1 MSTPE
6 LYWISGSPPAW
17 RVMLALT
24 LKGVPF
30 RSRRLDHGK
39 GENKTPA
46 YLALNPKGQVPT
58 LVHDGLVVRESIAIL
73 AYLDRAWVNRP
84 IFGATPAEAAAIWQD
99 VMLFEG
105 DLRPAVTTIAQS
117 LLGNRSKE
125 RAEALAAAVGT
136 LDQHYTAL
144 STRLTDAPYLGG
156 SEPMAADIWLY
167 PAMGWIGRGIERTR
181 DAVPPALAKWR
192 VAHPALAAWH
202 DRLAALPGVDATYP
216 PHWRD

>member
-24 LKGVPF
+24 LKGVLF
-30 RSRRLDHGK
+30 VSRRLDHGR
-39 GENKTPA
+39 GENRTPA

-73 AYLDRAWVNRP
+73 AYLDRACSKRP
-84 IFGATPAEAAAIWQD
+84 VFGDSAAAAAAIWQD

-105 DLRPAVTTIAQS
+105 DLRPAVTTIAQT
-117 LLGNRSKE
+117 LLGNRVAE
-125 RAEALAAAVGT
+125 RAEALNAAIESA
-136 LDQHYTAL
+136 DAQFAAL
-144 STRLTDAPYLGG
+144 SARLAGAPYLN
-156 SEPMAADIWLY
+156 ETTPMAADIWLY
-167 PAMGWIGRGIERTR
+167 PALGWIGRGMVKTR
-181 DAVPPALAKWR
+181 DPVPPVLAKWR
-192 VAHPALAAWH
+192 ERHPALAEWQ
-202 DRLAALPGVDATYP
+202 DRLAALPGVEATTP

>member
-84 IFGATPAEAAAIWQD
+84 IFGATPAEAAAVWQD

-105 DLRPAVTTIAQS
+105 DLRPAVTTIAQT
-117 LLGNRSKE
+117 LLGSRSGE
-125 RAEALAAAVGT
+125 RAEALAAAVAT
-136 LDQHYTAL
+136 LDQHYAAL
-144 STRLTDAPYLGG
+144 STRLSGAPYLGG

-181 DAVPPALAKWR
+181 DAVPSALANWR
-192 VAHPALAAWH
+192 AEHPALAAWH
-202 DRLAALPGVDATYP
+202 DRLTALPGVDATYP